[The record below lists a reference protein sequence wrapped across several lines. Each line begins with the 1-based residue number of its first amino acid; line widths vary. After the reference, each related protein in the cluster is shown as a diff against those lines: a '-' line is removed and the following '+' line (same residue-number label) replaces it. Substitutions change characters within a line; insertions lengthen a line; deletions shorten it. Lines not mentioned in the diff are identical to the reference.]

1 MVSGC
6 RLWSCYP
13 LQERKGKMIFTAK
26 NQKLHPKRYEEAK
39 RWDDVS
45 NALYEAK
52 SALNGSSF
60 AYVGTTDAFDDEKA
74 LKIIDSMS
82 DMLNEYKQAVEA
94 LDDAL
99 REYKKAHAW
108 GYQESMRIVFD
119 EYMKEE
125 YGEKKVQNV

>member
-1 MVSGC
+1 
-6 RLWSCYP
+6 
-13 LQERKGKMIFTAK
+13 MIFTAK
-26 NQKLHPKRYEEAK
+26 NQKLDPKLYEEAK

-119 EYMKEE
+119 EYMREE
-125 YGEKKVQNV
+125 YGEKKVENVKA